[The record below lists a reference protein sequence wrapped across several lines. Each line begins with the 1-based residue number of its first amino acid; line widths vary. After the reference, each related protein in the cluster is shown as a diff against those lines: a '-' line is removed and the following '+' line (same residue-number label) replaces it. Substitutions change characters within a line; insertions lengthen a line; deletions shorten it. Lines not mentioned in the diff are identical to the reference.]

1 MDKNSII
8 PSIFAAIISG
18 VIVFTSASSN
28 DISNEISGVRKTNS
42 EPKLAYRVY
51 LEGKSLGLI
60 KSKNELENYIDKE
73 QSIIKEKYNVSK
85 VFVPNDLDIKREYT
99 YKENLS
105 SAKQI
110 YSEIKSIK
118 GIESFTIDGF
128 KITIDGVDETTEKGT
143 IKGED
148 QVLYVLD
155 RKIFEESAQKTITS
169 FVDQEE
175 YQTFMDNAQEEIKD
189 TGKIIEDLYIK
200 NTIKITKEKIPT
212 GAQIFTDV
220 ETLSKYLLFG
230 TTSNLDT
237 YTVKSGDTIEKI
249 SNDNKMSPEEFLIA
263 NTSFNSTEA
272 LLFEGEKVTVGLIK
286 PQFKVVE
293 EDYKVEKQVVTYNTI
308 YESDPEQYIGYEKVK
323 QEGQDGL
330 QKVTSIVQLENG
342 EIIGTKI
349 LGTPEVLKPTID
361 RIIIRGTKI
370 YKYDNSSADGE
381 APPLGQWV
389 FPTEKPFTINS
400 PYGWRWGKL
409 HGGIDIG
416 KGYGTAIYAANNGLV
431 TKSGYNDINGHF
443 VVLKHGNNYYTMYGH
458 MATRTVR
465 AGQTVYA
472 GDKIGTMG
480 DSGFATGTHL
490 HFGLYIG
497 NPYGVGY
504 RTINPNTFLR
514 Y

>member
-1 MDKNSII
+1 MDKSSII
-8 PSIFAAIISG
+8 PSIIAAVISG
-18 VIVFTSASSN
+18 VLVLYNTNTTNIN
-28 DISNEISGVRKTNS
+28 NEISGVRKNAS
-42 EPKLAYRVY
+42 EPQLAYRVY

-60 KSKNELENYIDKE
+60 KSKNELENYIDQE

-99 YKENLS
+99 YKEKLS

-110 YSEIKSIK
+110 YSEIKAIK

-128 KITIDGVDETTEKGT
+128 KITIEGVEETTETGPV
-143 IKGED
+143 KGEN

-155 RKIFEESAQKTITS
+155 RKIFESAAQKTITS
-169 FVDQEE
+169 FIDPEE
-175 YQTFMDNAQEEIKD
+175 YKTFMDDEQEEIKD

-212 GAQIFTDV
+212 GARIFTDV

-237 YTVKSGDTIEKI
+237 YTVKSGDTIEKV

-263 NTSFNSTEA
+263 NTSFNSTDA
-272 LLFEGEKVTVGLIK
+272 LLFEGQKVTVGLIK

-308 YESDPEQYIGYEKVK
+308 YESDEEQYIGYEKVK

-330 QKVTSIVQLENG
+330 QKVTSIVQKENG
-342 EIIGTKI
+342 EIVGTKI
-349 LGTPEVLKPTID
+349 VGNPEILKPTID

-370 YKYDNSSADGE
+370 YKYDNSSAMGD

-416 KGYGTAIYAANNGLV
+416 KGYGTEIYAANNGFV

-443 VVLKHGNNYYTMYGH
+443 VVIKHDNNYYTMYGH
-458 MATRTVR
+458 LATRSVR
-465 AGQTVYA
+465 AGQIVYA

-480 DSGFATGTHL
+480 YSGFATGTHL

-504 RTINPNTFLR
+504 KTINPNTFLR